1 MALYFCDSFDHY
13 STADIGK
20 KYNSYGGVQITS
32 AVSRTGTQCMSSTQ
46 AGHYIMKGFN
56 MVVQPDPHTY
66 YGTDTFKF
74 SAAWKLSAMD
84 NQPLVQFFIGN
95 TLQYGLHVQYDGSIY
110 VRRATAGTL
119 MNQTPPGV
127 ITTNVWFYLE
137 HLYDGGVYSIG
148 IDGNTVLDSAYQ
160 DLTPTSPGWL
170 TAVKIYPGGTSGN
183 IGYLDD
189 LVFNNG
195 VPIRGD
201 TKVVALFPTT
211 DAFTEF
217 SPVSVGRPNS
227 TMISG
232 YTPDYDTTY
241 NYTATSGVM
250 DYFRFQ
256 EMPTTISGSIDGVML
271 SAMVR
276 RDDMAV
282 KFLDLLA
289 VVSGVVV
296 RSSAG
301 GQFLTNY
308 NDTPYSMSTDYLYK
322 SMAWH
327 HVPQDTVSG
336 YWYDEG
342 EWTIADIN
350 NTYFGYRV
358 YDGSET
364 L

>member
-13 STADIGK
+13 STADIGR
-20 KYNSYGGVQITS
+20 KYNSWGGVQITS
-32 AVSRTGTQCMSSTQ
+32 AFSRTGPQCMSSTQ
-46 AGHYIMKGFN
+46 AGHYIMKGFS
-56 MVVQPDPHTY
+56 MVVMPEPHTY
-66 YGTDTFKF
+66 YGTNSYKYSVAHYITKF
-74 SAAWKLSAMD
+74 D
-84 NQPLVQFFIGN
+84 NQPIVQFYIGN
-95 TLQYGLHVQYDGSIY
+95 TLQYGLYVQSDGSIY
-110 VRRATAGTL
+110 VRRSGSTL

-127 ITTNVWFYLE
+127 ITTNAWFYLE
-137 HLYDGGVYSIG
+137 HRYIGGVYSIG
-148 IDGNTVLDSAYQ
+148 IDGDTVLDSPYQ
-160 DLTPTSPGWL
+160 DLTPTSPGWM
-170 TAVKIYPGGTSGN
+170 TAIKIYPGGTSGN
-183 IGYLDD
+183 IGYIDD

-195 VPIRGD
+195 VPLRGD
-201 TKVVALFPTT
+201 TKVVALYPTT

-232 YTPDYDTTY
+232 HTPDNDTTY

-250 DYFRFQ
+250 DYFRFE

-271 SAMVR
+271 SALVR

-289 VVSGVVV
+289 VVSGEVVE
-296 RSSAG
+296 SSSGA
-301 GQFLTNY
+301 QFLTNY
-308 NDTPYSMSTDYLYK
+308 VDTPYSLSTDYLYK
-322 SMAWH
+322 SMSWH
-327 HVPQDTVSG
+327 HIPQDTVSG

-342 EWTIADIN
+342 EWTIADVN

-358 YDGSET
+358 YDGAET